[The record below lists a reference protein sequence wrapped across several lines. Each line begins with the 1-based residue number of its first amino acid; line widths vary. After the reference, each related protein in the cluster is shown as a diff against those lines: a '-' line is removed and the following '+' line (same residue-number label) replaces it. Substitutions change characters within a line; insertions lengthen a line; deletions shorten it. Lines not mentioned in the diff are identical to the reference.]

1 MSKFEQQA
9 NEVVAMLP
17 WVKNVKV
24 TMSAQPAR
32 PIYAEQLPAGLQ
44 TISNIVA
51 VSSCKV
57 DLCGRFSFI
66 LYWSCYIKLFA
77 IIWDYFLAIFFS
89 FTLPLIPADK
99 RLCSI

>member
-1 MSKFEQQA
+1 MAQFEQQA

-32 PIYAEQLPAGLQ
+32 PIYAEQLPAGLR

-57 DLCGRFSFI
+57 DLCWRFSFI
-66 LYWSCYIKLFA
+66 VYWSCYTELFA
-77 IIWDYFLAIFFS
+77 RYS
-89 FTLPLIPADK
+89 
-99 RLCSI
+99 C

>member
-1 MSKFEQQA
+1 
-9 NEVVAMLP
+9 VVAMLP

-57 DLCGRFSFI
+57 GLVGGFS
-66 LYWSCYIKLFA
+66 SSYIGLV
-77 IIWDYFLAIFFS
+77 ISSY
-89 FTLPLIPADK
+89 LP
-99 RLCSI
+99 

>member
-1 MSKFEQQA
+1 MTIYSWQFEQKA

-32 PIYAEQLPAGLQ
+32 PIFAEQLPAGLQ

-57 DLCGRFSFI
+57 N
-66 LYWSCYIKLFA
+66 LYGGF
-77 IIWDYFLAIFFS
+77 FLHHM
-89 FTLPLIPADK
+89 LVLLYYMP
-99 RLCSI
+99 